1 MTESP
6 PPGMPRALRLHA
18 QQRVLEIEWEDGA
31 AASLPHR
38 LLRERCP
45 CAQCRQSRKEGN
57 AIVAGT
63 DVFLLNI
70 EPYGPN
76 AVHLTFSDGHGRGI
90 FPFSYLRELEKELAG
105 AQPGA
110 AGA

>member
-1 MTESP
+1 MTQP
-6 PPGMPRALRLHA
+6 PPGMPRALRL
-18 QQRVLEIEWEDGA
+18 QRLERTLEIEWNDG

-45 CAQCRQSRKEGN
+45 CAPCRQARRDGSFASIPEE
-57 AIVAGT
+57 IEVAA
-63 DVFLLNI
+63 I

-76 AVHLTFSDGHGRGI
+76 AVHLAFSDGHARGI
-90 FPFSYLRELEKELAG
+90 FPFAYLRELRDELAARG
-105 AQPGA
+105 PSA